1 VAVPDEAAYWPLPV
15 TPAPSPFADA
25 LTLLKRSVEAGAR
38 VVAIGPYT
46 NLALFDRAQPGLL
59 ARAAVYLMG
68 GHVRPA
74 PPGFQRWGAEQDFNL
89 QYDVASAR
97 HLLKRLRPT
106 LIPLE
111 VTAQT
116 ALRRA
121 HLPALRGAGSL
132 GRLLAHQ
139 AEAFARDRTN
149 QEPSGLTCA
158 GLPYDT
164 INFQHDPLACAVALG
179 WDGVT
184 IETLS
189 LRPELRDGWL
199 HLREAPAGR
208 PTPVVTTV
216 DGPRFN
222 ALWIDLAGAAH
233 PRQPQ

>member
-1 VAVPDEAAYWPLPV
+1 MAVPDEAAYWPLPV
-15 TPAPSPFADA
+15 TPAPNPFADA

-164 INFQHDPLACAVALG
+164 INFQHDPLACATAIG
-179 WDGVT
+179 WDGVE
-184 IETLS
+184 IERLPIG
-189 LRPELRDGWL
+189 LELRSDRLWMTV
-199 HLREAPAGR
+199 RPAGR
-208 PTPVVTTV
+208 PLRVVTRV
-216 DGPRFN
+216 DRERFEGEWLD
-222 ALWIDLAGAAH
+222 AVTRASSAGSG
-233 PRQPQ
+233 